1 MGNQALNSD
10 LKNVQSLDFD
20 PKKLDPY
27 LSKLFTFEELDSI
40 KYKQIDSSIASIG
53 DSTLAG

>member
-10 LKNVQSLDFD
+10 LKQVQHLDFD
-20 PKKLDPY
+20 PKKLDP
-27 LSKLFTFEELDSI
+27 LFAKLWSFDELDGMR
-40 KYKQIDSSIASIG
+40 YRHIDSSIVSVS

>member
-20 PKKLDPY
+20 PKKLDPF

-40 KYKQIDSSIASIG
+40 KYKQIDSSIVSVG

>member
-10 LKNVQSLDFD
+10 LKQVQHLDFD
-20 PKKLDPY
+20 PKKLDPL
-27 LSKLFTFEELDSI
+27 LSMLFTFEGLDSI
-40 KYKQIDSSIASIG
+40 KYRQIDGNIVSVS

>member
-10 LKNVQSLDFD
+10 LKQVQHLDFD
-20 PKKLDPY
+20 PKKLDPL
-27 LSKLFTFEELDSI
+27 LSKLFTFEGLDSI
-40 KYKQIDSSIASIG
+40 KYRQIDGNIVSVS